1 MMETN
6 VKSTLERITDRNYV
20 KVDNCVFN
28 RLNHFA
34 PGVGEN
40 LHNHVSYTLSWTIN
54 QPNLFD
60 LNWVTAA
67 EYLAFQRG
75 PMSSTGLSQL
85 TGMLPSTYAD
95 KNHPDIQLFF
105 GGYQAACAITG
116 EPGSTMDNNGR
127 RISISPTMTQPR
139 SKGKRT

>member
-1 MMETN
+1 MIETS
-6 VKSTLERITDRNYV
+6 VKLALDRITGRNYV

-40 LHNHVSYTLSWTIN
+40 LHNHVSYTLSWIIN
-54 QPNLFD
+54 QPNVFD
-60 LNWVTAA
+60 LNWVTAV
-67 EYLAFQRG
+67 EYLAFQKG

-85 TGMLPSTYAD
+85 TGMLPSTYATE
-95 KNHPDIQLFF
+95 NHPDIQLFF
-105 GGYQAACAITG
+105 GGYQAACAMTG
-116 EPGSTMDNNGR
+116 EAGATLDNNGR
-127 RISISPTMTQPR
+127 RISISPTTTQPR